1 MEIFKISHD
10 LNKRIRFLK
19 SKANTIGLVP
29 TMGALHKGH
38 LSLID
43 CSVKQNDITVV
54 SIFVNPAQFNDKND
68 LENYPRNLSTDLKLL
83 GNTGCSIVFAPSVDE
98 IYPEPD
104 NKKFDFGTLDKYMEG
119 KFRPGHFNGVAKVVV
134 RLFEIVSP
142 HKAYFGLKDFQQLSI
157 IKKLTR
163 DLKFDIQI
171 IECPT
176 IREHDGLA
184 MSSRNSLL
192 SPEQRKYA
200 SHIYPTLCEANKNSG
215 KTDIYEIKKQVI
227 DTLNN
232 DPYTIVEYFE
242 IIDENDLC
250 PVKSWDVKSGI
261 VGCIAVRIGNVRLI
275 DNIKFNL

>member
-1 MEIFKISHD
+1 MEIFITRKD
-10 LNKRIRFLK
+10 LSERIEFLK
-19 SKANTIGLVP
+19 SEANTIGLVP

-43 CSVKQNDITVV
+43 YSVKQNDITVV

-68 LENYPRNLSTDLKLL
+68 LKNYPRNLNADLKLI
-83 GNTGCSIVFAPSVDE
+83 GATGCSIVFTPSVDE
-98 IYPEPD
+98 MYPEPD
-104 NKKFDFGTLDKYMEG
+104 NRKFDFGNLDKYMEG
-119 KFRPGHFNGVAKVVV
+119 KFRPGHFNGVARVVV

-171 IECPT
+171 IACPT

-200 SHIYPTLCEANKNSG
+200 SHIYRTLCEANKNSG
-215 KTDIYEIKKQVI
+215 KTDINDIKKQVT
-227 DTLNN
+227 DTLNKY
-232 DPYTIVEYFE
+232 PYTEVEYFE
-242 IIDENDLC
+242 IVDENDLC
-250 PVKSWDVKSGI
+250 PVNSWDIKSGI
-261 VGCIAVRIGNVRLI
+261 VGCIAVRVGNVRLI
-275 DNIKFNL
+275 DNVNFNL